1 MRSTTLTRRSLIAAL
16 SAVPAVA
23 LVAGCSSGS
32 ASESAGGGK
41 KLAIFATTGYLA
53 DAAKVL
59 DPDAE
64 ITTMVKP
71 GGDPHTYEPTTQDI
85 EKMQSADAVFS
96 SGVHLEAKMLTQL
109 ESLGSKHIAVGNKID
124 QSELLPWPEKDEQ
137 GNDLHDPHIWNSTK
151 IWQQV
156 VTLMAEHLKTINP
169 GKSADYDKNAE
180 AYKKQIQ
187 ETDTWAKEQTEK
199 IPADR
204 RVLVTGHDAFNY
216 FGRAYNIEIHATDF
230 VSSDADLSADEIS
243 ELADL
248 IATHKLPV
256 IFQDNLKN
264 PQAIQSLKEAVA
276 AKGWTVEVSDK
287 ELYAD
292 SLGSESGVDTYL
304 GVMKHNVETIVG
316 ALSS

>member
-1 MRSTTLTRRSLIAAL
+1 MRPTSLTRRSLIAAL

-23 LVAGCSSGS
+23 LVAGCSSNSSGS

-41 KLAIFATTGYLA
+41 KLTIFATTGYLA

-71 GGDPHTYEPTTQDI
+71 GGDPHTYAPSTQDI

-109 ESLGSKHIAVGNKID
+109 ESLGSKHIAVGDKID

-156 VTLMAEHLKTINP
+156 VTLMADHLKTINSS
-169 GKSADYDKNAE
+169 KAADYDKNAE
-180 AYKKQIQ
+180 AYKKQIE
-187 ETDTWAKEQTEK
+187 ETDT
-199 IPADR
+199 
-204 RVLVTGHDAFNY
+204 
-216 FGRAYNIEIHATDF
+216 
-230 VSSDADLSADEIS
+230 
-243 ELADL
+243 
-248 IATHKLPV
+248 
-256 IFQDNLKN
+256 
-264 PQAIQSLKEAVA
+264 
-276 AKGWTVEVSDK
+276 
-287 ELYAD
+287 
-292 SLGSESGVDTYL
+292 
-304 GVMKHNVETIVG
+304 
-316 ALSS
+316 

>member
-1 MRSTTLTRRSLIAAL
+1 MMGSCRC
-16 SAVPAVA
+16 PAVA
-23 LVAGCSSGS
+23 LVAGCSNKSSGS

-137 GNDLHDPHIWNSTK
+137 GNELHDPHIWNAPATAR
-151 IWQQV
+151 Q
-156 VTLMAEHLKTINP
+156 MAENTLRAFCLLDTAHTAVYRAAHASLVAEIDSTDAAPPSRRPP
-169 GKSADYDKNAE
+169 GRGGTTRS
-180 AYKKQIQ
+180 
-187 ETDTWAKEQTEK
+187 
-199 IPADR
+199 
-204 RVLVTGHDAFNY
+204 TG
-216 FGRAYNIEIHATDF
+216 GRWCRPIGSPCGTRSPR
-230 VSSDADLSADEIS
+230 SSQCIS
-243 ELADL
+243 S
-248 IATHKLPV
+248 T
-256 IFQDNLKN
+256 
-264 PQAIQSLKEAVA
+264 
-276 AKGWTVEVSDK
+276 
-287 ELYAD
+287 
-292 SLGSESGVDTYL
+292 
-304 GVMKHNVETIVG
+304 
-316 ALSS
+316 

>member
-1 MRSTTLTRRSLIAAL
+1 MHTSTVTRRSLIAAL

-23 LVAGCSSGS
+23 LVAGCSNNSKSS
-32 ASESAGGGK
+32 ASESAGGGSTGGGK

-124 QSELLPWPEKDEQ
+124 QSELLPWPEKDDQ

-156 VTLMAEHLKTINP
+156 VTLMAEHLKSINP
-169 GKSADYDKNAE
+169 DKSADYDKNA
-180 AYKKQIQ
+180 
-187 ETDTWAKEQTEK
+187 
-199 IPADR
+199 
-204 RVLVTGHDAFNY
+204 
-216 FGRAYNIEIHATDF
+216 
-230 VSSDADLSADEIS
+230 
-243 ELADL
+243 
-248 IATHKLPV
+248 
-256 IFQDNLKN
+256 
-264 PQAIQSLKEAVA
+264 
-276 AKGWTVEVSDK
+276 
-287 ELYAD
+287 
-292 SLGSESGVDTYL
+292 
-304 GVMKHNVETIVG
+304 
-316 ALSS
+316 